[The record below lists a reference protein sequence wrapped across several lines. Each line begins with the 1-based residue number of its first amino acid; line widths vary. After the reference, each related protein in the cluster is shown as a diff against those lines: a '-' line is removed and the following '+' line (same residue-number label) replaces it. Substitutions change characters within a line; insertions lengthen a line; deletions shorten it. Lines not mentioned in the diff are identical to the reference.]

1 MLSHSLAKQADDLI
15 AAEFDTFDQ
24 AYYHPHVRQHW
35 RVLKTRLVQHHPVH
49 SQFDFPLQC
58 VCRWF
63 AGQCLLR
70 IEIRRRLAIGE
81 TYTALAAAIETFL
94 IAFSVCRLIVRG
106 TTLAGTLQVMMVA
119 AAEWTTQVP
128 PICVPGMSEKPN
140 PTAQAGNGATLK
152 LGVGLQN
159 RVQGGL
165 ILQDKRL
172 GAIVLMPIRPNREKL
187 LDAYG
192 KKAKLS
198 VIILTFFTTS
208 SSYHLGAKATRGRAR
223 FFYARWT
230 RKHTNRPHK
239 PFAPYRSANP
249 SRLPDQRSFA
259 ARQILSRLLG
269 KKKALFFLPSSGQF
283 T

>member
-106 TTLAGTLQVMMVA
+106 TTLAGTLQVMMPP
-119 AAEWTTQVP
+119 AAEWTTQVSP
-128 PICVPGMSEKPN
+128 TCVPGMSEKPN
-140 PTAQAGNGATLK
+140 PAVQTGNSATLK
-152 LGVGLQN
+152 LGMGLQN
-159 RVQGGL
+159 RVQRGL

-172 GAIVLMPIRPNREKL
+172 GAIVLMPIRANREKL

-198 VIILTFFTTS
+198 VIILMLFTP

-239 PFAPYRSANP
+239 PFAPYRSVNP

>member
-15 AAEFDTFDQ
+15 AAEFDAFDQ
-24 AYYHPHVRQHW
+24 AYYHPHVWQHW
-35 RVLKTRLVQHHPVH
+35 RGGQTRLVEHYPFQP
-49 SQFDFPLQC
+49 QFDRHRQRVADGLARQGP
-58 VCRWF
+58 
-63 AGQCLLR
+63 LR
-70 IEIRRRLAIGE
+70 IEIRPRRRGRRRLV
-81 TYTALAAAIETFL
+81 ALAAGIQPL
-94 IAFSVCRLIVRG
+94 LLPPSGDRSIVHG
-106 TTLAGTLQVMMVA
+106 TPLATAPPPMMPPT
-119 AAEWTTQVP
+119 AEWTTQVP
-128 PICVPGMSEKPN
+128 PTCVPGMSEKPN

-152 LGVGLQN
+152 LGMGLQN